1 MTLNDIT
8 PGSTCTIK
16 QLECEGEIRR
26 RIMDMGLTK
35 GVPVKVIKEAPL
47 GDPIEVS
54 VRGYSLSL
62 RRSDAAN
69 IEVAPA

>member
-1 MTLNDIT
+1 MTLNDIA

-26 RIMDMGLTK
+26 RIMDMGFTK